1 MGQAFGGRPFCWFEE
16 KIRVTNQPVFLA
28 TFEFWK
34 WMFSIISYL
43 FVFFQNAQ
51 YLHLINRCT
60 RPYLSCAQH
69 IDLIV
74 PTSNAFSNKQG
85 VGIRMRRSVSVC
97 SYKYGVGTPGRR
109 RLCNSAWSRNI
120 FINLSDPLSEFQLG
134 KLRKSYTRGGVW
146 INIYL
151 NYLCRHL
158 QIWDQTQ
165 S

>member
-1 MGQAFGGRPFCWFEE
+1 
-16 KIRVTNQPVFLA
+16 
-28 TFEFWK
+28 
-34 WMFSIISYL
+34 MFSIYRTCS
-43 FVFFQNAQ
+43 FFFQNAQ

-60 RPYLSCAQH
+60 RPCLSCAQH

-151 NYLCRHL
+151 NFLCRYL